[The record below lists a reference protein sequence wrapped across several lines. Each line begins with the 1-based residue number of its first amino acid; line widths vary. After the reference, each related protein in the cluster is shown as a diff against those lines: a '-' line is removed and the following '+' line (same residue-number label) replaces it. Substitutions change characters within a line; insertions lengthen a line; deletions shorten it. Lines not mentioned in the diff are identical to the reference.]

1 MRSDA
6 VRLPVAPIYIEN
18 YDEGVMR
25 ALDGKK
31 DSFVIAG
38 EEAQYYS
45 VVIPG
50 VCGPEPSVYHG
61 KIPIFF
67 GKGREL
73 LHPNVL
79 PSIVVARA
87 SIEDDLARVRP
98 KTMAHYVPA
107 FGASRLRIVKPTGE
121 VLRGYDPMETKE
133 ASWPVNI
140 TYNVQIRA
148 RIEMD
153 VLRMFRWVTSH
164 MRSMDLYSHIT
175 VWDTANDPRNY
186 ELFRE
191 SMSDIGDYID
201 VNDVVRGYE
210 FSYRIEAEIDIEE
223 PTVGRV
229 VRSVETS
236 ALPME
241 G

>member
-6 VRLPVAPIYIEN
+6 VRIPVAPIYIEN
-18 YDEGVMR
+18 FDEGVLR
-25 ALDGKK
+25 ALGGVK

-67 GKGREL
+67 GKGREI

-87 SIEDDLARVRP
+87 SIEDDLVRVRP
-98 KTMAHYVPA
+98 KTLAHYVPA
-107 FGASRLRIVKPTGE
+107 FGARRLRIVKPNGD
-121 VLRGYDPMETKE
+121 VLNGHDPMETKE

-148 RIEMD
+148 RVEMD
-153 VLRMFRWVTSH
+153 LLRMFRWVTSH
-164 MRSMDLYSHIT
+164 MRSQDLYSYIT

-186 ELFRE
+186 DVFRE
-191 SMSDIGDYID
+191 SMVDIGEYADI
-201 VNDVVRGYE
+201 NDVVRGWE
-210 FSYRIEAEIDIEE
+210 FSYRVEAEIDIEE
-223 PTVGRV
+223 PTVGRAVQGV
-229 VRSVETS
+229 VTT
-236 ALPME
+236 ALPLE